1 MRVEKRANKN
11 VKIRLL
17 FSETETAKQN
27 QKFPF
32 HFLSAPPT
40 PPAEEKKEGKE
51 NFWFL
56 HTRVRERVR
65 GALVRITTQS
75 ERTRQFQATTRSARA
90 KSVRVLL
97 EMGSNFFKQTP
108 PKLISIR
115 IDRARAGGAGLDWHF
130 RQEIPRGFQIRQ
142 KHSRREA
149 AVPQANACPVLR
161 TGADAERLQ
170 IVDVSAMPLS
180 I

>member
-1 MRVEKRANKN
+1 MIANILN
-11 VKIRLL
+11 IFNMV
-17 FSETETAKQN
+17 TAKQN

-32 HFLSAPPT
+32 HFLSALPT
-40 PPAEEKKEGKE
+40 PPAEEKKKGKE
-51 NFWFL
+51 NFWVL

-90 KSVRVLL
+90 KLGVLL

-108 PKLISIR
+108 PKLICIR
-115 IDRARAGGAGLDWHF
+115 IDCARAKGAGLGWHF
-130 RQEIPRGFQIRQ
+130 RQEIPRGFEFRQ
-142 KHSRREA
+142 KHSRRKA
-149 AVPQANACPVLR
+149 AVPQANACSVLR

-170 IVDVSAMPLS
+170 IVGVSALPLS

>member
-1 MRVEKRANKN
+1 M
-11 VKIRLL
+11 I
-17 FSETETAKQN
+17 TAKQN

-40 PPAEEKKEGKE
+40 PPAENQKLRKE
-51 NFWFL
+51 NFWVL

-90 KSVRVLL
+90 KLGILL

-108 PKLISIR
+108 QKS
-115 IDRARAGGAGLDWHF
+115 
-130 RQEIPRGFQIRQ
+130 EIPALRQ
-142 KHSRREA
+142 
-149 AVPQANACPVLR
+149 VFCFC
-161 TGADAERLQ
+161 GDYY
-170 IVDVSAMPLS
+170 PLS
-180 I
+180 KLLIEL

>member
-1 MRVEKRANKN
+1 MIANILDIFN
-11 VKIRLL
+11 MLP
-17 FSETETAKQN
+17 AKQN

-40 PPAEEKKEGKE
+40 PPAENLKLRKE
-51 NFWFL
+51 NFWVL
-56 HTRVRERVR
+56 PARVRERGR

-75 ERTRQFQATTRSARA
+75 ERTRQFQATTHAERA

-115 IDRARAGGAGLDWHF
+115 IDRARASGAGLGWHF
-130 RQEIPRGFQIRQ
+130 RQEIPRGFEFRR
-142 KHSRREA
+142 KHSRRYA
-149 AVPQANACPVLR
+149 AVQQANACSVLR
-161 TGADAERLQ
+161 TGADVERLQ
-170 IVDVSAMPLS
+170 IVGVSAMPLS